1 MRSLLLLLCLT
12 FATSFTHSQ
21 AQHHDHS
28 PFEDPGHLTCAKH
41 EMTQQFFNK
50 YPSEAI
56 EAVMAKAELE
66 NFTQDYET
74 SGERGSQTLT
84 IPVVFHVVH
93 AGGQE
98 NISDA
103 QIHSAMEVMNED
115 FNAQTPG
122 IGSVVSSFV
131 DVIGDVNIEFRLARN
146 DPEGNCTNGI
156 LRVESQTT
164 FAGGF
169 DLLDVSSIWPRNR
182 YLNIYVCDQISGGA
196 AGFTL
201 IPSSVNGPNGAQIDA
216 IYITHPYVGRVGT
229 GNSTRSHALSHEVG
243 HWLNL
248 EHTWGET
255 NTPGL
260 LSNCGGDDGVADTPN
275 TIGWTSC
282 DLSGVTC
289 GTLDNVQNFM
299 DYAYCY
305 RMFTAGQAI
314 RMRAALQA
322 PIAQRNQLYIQ
333 SNLTF
338 TGVNAP
344 DEICEVDFRSLSG
357 QSFCVGA
364 EIVFE
369 DLSFHGVTSHLWVF
383 EGGSPA
389 TSSEANPTVFYD
401 EPGTYDVSL
410 TVSNAQGSS
419 SLTKEG
425 FVSVIP
431 LGENE
436 IPFTESFEGMNALG
450 ADNNWFAVDPDQET
464 TRSWELYE
472 GAGYSGNKSAYV
484 NGRFNTNG
492 AVEWLF
498 SPTYDLSNVVGSNAV
513 LSFKYAHAR
522 RNNTSDDQLR
532 VWITRDCGETWF
544 LRRTISMNDLPTVT
558 GNVVQPFV
566 PNNQSQWAEV
576 EVASITSTFLNSEF
590 QARFEFRS
598 FNGNNIYIDD
608 IHVYD
613 PATLSANEFL
623 VKDQIKL
630 FPNPAS
636 NFTTLE
642 YSLAKQAKVNVDL
655 IDVSGKLM
663 QTLFSA
669 DKSSGTHVYQFDVNQ
684 LSPGVYFVRF
694 TANGEAGVQKLMVH

>member
-1 MRSLLLLLCLT
+1 
-12 FATSFTHSQ
+12 
-21 AQHHDHS
+21 
-28 PFEDPGHLTCAKH
+28 
-41 EMTQQFFNK
+41 MTQQFFNAN
-50 YPSEAI
+50 PAAAAEA
-56 EAVMAKAELE
+56 ALAKQELE
-66 NFTQDYET
+66 AFTQAYT
-74 SGERGSQTLT
+74 SSSSGRSSETLT
-84 IPVVFHVVH
+84 IPVVFHIVH

-103 QIHSAMEVMNED
+103 QIHSAVEVMNED

-122 IGSVVSSFV
+122 MESVVSSFQ
-131 DVIGDVNIEFRLARN
+131 DVVGDVNIEFKLARI
-146 DPEGNCTNGI
+146 DPNGNCTNGI
-156 LRVESQTT
+156 VRVQDDAT
-164 FAGGF
+164 FTGGF
-169 DLLDVSSIWPRNR
+169 DLLDVSDIWPRNR
-182 YLNIYVCDQISGGA
+182 YMNVYVCEQIGQGV

-201 IPSSVNGPNGAQIDA
+201 IPSSVNGFSGSEIDA

-229 GNSTRSHALSHEVG
+229 GNPTRSHALSHEVG

-255 NTPGL
+255 NTPGVL
-260 LSNCGGDDGVADTPN
+260 ANCGGDDGVSDTPN

-282 DLSGVTC
+282 DLNGSTC

-305 RMFTAGQAI
+305 RMFTAGQAA
-314 RMRAALQA
+314 RMRAALQSS
-322 PIAQRNQLYIQ
+322 IAQRNQLFIE
-333 SNLTF
+333 SNLIF
-338 TGVNAP
+338 TGVNGP
-344 DEICEVDFRSLSG
+344 DEICEVEFRSLSG
-357 QSFCVGA
+357 QSFCAGA
-364 EIVFE
+364 EIEFE

-383 EGGSPA
+383 EGGNPS
-389 TSSEANPTVFYD
+389 TSSEANPIVFYD

-419 SLTKEG
+419 SLTKED

-436 IPFTESFEGMNALG
+436 IPFTESFEGMSTFG
-450 ADNNWFAVDPDQET
+450 TDNNWFAVDPDQET

-472 GAGYSGNKSAYV
+472 GAGYSGNSCAYV
-484 NGRFNTNG
+484 NGRFNANG
-492 AVEWLF
+492 AVEWLY
-498 SPTYDLSNVVGSNAV
+498 SPTYDLSDVVGNNAV
-513 LSFKYAHAR
+513 LTFKYAHAR
-522 RNNTSDDQLR
+522 RNSNSDDQLR

-544 LRRTISMNDLPTVT
+544 LRRTILMDDLPTVP

-566 PNNQSQWAEV
+566 PNNQNQWAEV
-576 EVASITSTFLNSEF
+576 EIASVTSTFLNPEF
-590 QARFEFRS
+590 QARFEFTS
-598 FNGNNIYIDD
+598 FSGNNIFIDD
-608 IHVYD
+608 INVYD
-613 PATLSANEFL
+613 PATLSANEYL
-623 VKDQIKL
+623 ITDQVKL

-636 NFTTLE
+636 NVTTLE
-642 YSLAKQAKVNVDL
+642 YSLAKQAKVNVDI
-655 IDVSGKLM
+655 IDISGRLM